1 MKKFVLIL
9 AAVLTMSMFTACGNK
24 DTAKEEIG
32 TEEVAVEETK
42 EETVDT
48 NEETVDTNDE
58 AVVNTTDEVTAGE
71 TAEGAEAEV
80 EAATGVYTIHN
91 TTGEPVSELY
101 VYETGAEEKGENL
114 AGEGLN
120 DTEKVE
126 ATYEGTTDT
135 VLTLEFTTESGFQG
149 TFETLYIEEVNINLL
164 AADAMTGATPIQFIA
179 E

>member
-48 NEETVDTNDE
+48 NDE
-58 AVVNTTDEVTAGE
+58 AVVDTTDEVT
-71 TAEGAEAEV
+71 
-80 EAATGVYTIHN
+80 TGVYTIHN

>member
-42 EETVDT
+42 EEIK
-48 NEETVDTNDE
+48 EETVDTNDE
-58 AVVNTTDEVTAGE
+58 ATVDTTDEVT
-71 TAEGAEAEV
+71 V
-80 EAATGVYTIHN
+80 GVYTIHN
-91 TTGEPVSELY
+91 TTGELVSELY

-135 VLTLEFTTESGFQG
+135 VLTLEFTTESGFHG

>member
-42 EETVDT
+42 EEIK
-48 NEETVDTNDE
+48 EETVDTTDE
-58 AVVNTTDEVTAGE
+58 AVVDTTDEVTAGL
-71 TAEGAEAEV
+71 
-80 EAATGVYTIHN
+80 YTIHN
-91 TTGEPVSELY
+91 TTGELVSELY

-126 ATYEGTTDT
+126 ATYKGTKDT
-135 VLTLEFTTESGFQG
+135 VLTLEFTTESGFHG

>member
-24 DTAKEEIG
+24 DIAKEEIG

-42 EETVDT
+42 EEIK
-48 NEETVDTNDE
+48 EETVDTNDE
-58 AVVNTTDEVTAGE
+58 AVVNTTDEVT
-71 TAEGAEAEV
+71 V
-80 EAATGVYTIHN
+80 GVYTIHN
-91 TTGEPVSELY
+91 KTGEPVSELY

-149 TFETLYIEEVNINLL
+149 TFETLYIEEVNINLI

>member
-42 EETVDT
+42 EEIK
-48 NEETVDTNDE
+48 EETVDTTDE
-58 AVVNTTDEVTAGE
+58 AVVDTTDEVTAGL
-71 TAEGAEAEV
+71 
-80 EAATGVYTIHN
+80 YTIHN
-91 TTGEPVSELY
+91 TTGEMVSELY

-149 TFETLYIEEVNINLL
+149 KFETLYIEEVNINLL

>member
-32 TEEVAVEETK
+32 TDEVAVEETK
-42 EETVDT
+42 EEIK
-48 NEETVDTNDE
+48 EETVDTNDE
-58 AVVNTTDEVTAGE
+58 AVVDTTDEVTA
-71 TAEGAEAEV
+71 
-80 EAATGVYTIHN
+80 GVYTIHN
-91 TTGEPVSELY
+91 TTGEMVSELY

>member
-1 MKKFVLIL
+1 MKQFVLIL

-42 EETVDT
+42 EEIK
-48 NEETVDTNDE
+48 EETVDTNDE
-58 AVVNTTDEVTAGE
+58 AVVDTTDEVT
-71 TAEGAEAEV
+71 
-80 EAATGVYTIHN
+80 TGVYTIHN
-91 TTGEPVSELY
+91 TTGELVSELY

>member
-42 EETVDT
+42 EQTVDT
-48 NEETVDTNDE
+48 TEETVDTNDE
-58 AVVNTTDEVTAGE
+58 AVVDTTDKVT
-71 TAEGAEAEV
+71 V
-80 EAATGVYTIHN
+80 GVYTIRN

>member
-42 EETVDT
+42 EEIK
-48 NEETVDTNDE
+48 EETVDTNDE
-58 AVVNTTDEVTAGE
+58 ATVDTTEEVT
-71 TAEGAEAEV
+71 V
-80 EAATGVYTIHN
+80 GVYTIHN
-91 TTGEPVSELY
+91 TTGELVSELY

>member
-42 EETVDT
+42 EEIK
-48 NEETVDTNDE
+48 EETVDTTDE
-58 AVVNTTDEVTAGE
+58 AVVDTTDEVTAGL
-71 TAEGAEAEV
+71 
-80 EAATGVYTIHN
+80 YTIHN
-91 TTGEPVSELY
+91 TTGEMVSELY

-135 VLTLEFTTESGFQG
+135 VLTLEFTTESGFHG

>member
-48 NEETVDTNDE
+48 TEETVDTNDE
-58 AVVNTTDEVTAGE
+58 AVVDTTDEVTA
-71 TAEGAEAEV
+71 
-80 EAATGVYTIHN
+80 GVYTIHN

>member
-42 EETVDT
+42 EEIK
-48 NEETVDTNDE
+48 EETVETNDE
-58 AVVNTTDEVTAGE
+58 AVVDTTDEVT
-71 TAEGAEAEV
+71 
-80 EAATGVYTIHN
+80 TGVYTIHN
-91 TTGEPVSELY
+91 TTGELVSELY

>member
-42 EETVDT
+42 EEIK
-48 NEETVDTNDE
+48 EETVDTNDE
-58 AVVNTTDEVTAGE
+58 AVVDTTDEVTAGL
-71 TAEGAEAEV
+71 
-80 EAATGVYTIHN
+80 YTIHN
-91 TTGEPVSELY
+91 TTGELVSELY

-126 ATYEGTTDT
+126 VTYEGTTDT

>member
-42 EETVDT
+42 EEIK
-48 NEETVDTNDE
+48 EETVDTNDE
-58 AVVNTTDEVTAGE
+58 AVVDTTDEVT
-71 TAEGAEAEV
+71 
-80 EAATGVYTIHN
+80 TGVYTIHN
-91 TTGEPVSELY
+91 TTGELVSELY

>member
-42 EETVDT
+42 EEIK
-48 NEETVDTNDE
+48 EETVDTNDE
-58 AVVNTTDEVTAGE
+58 AVVDTTDEVTAGL
-71 TAEGAEAEV
+71 
-80 EAATGVYTIHN
+80 YTIHN
-91 TTGEPVSELY
+91 TTGELVSELY

-120 DTEKVE
+120 DTEMVE
-126 ATYEGTTDT
+126 ATYEGTKDT

>member
-42 EETVDT
+42 EEIK
-48 NEETVDTNDE
+48 EETVDTNDE
-58 AVVNTTDEVTAGE
+58 AAVDTTDEVT
-71 TAEGAEAEV
+71 V
-80 EAATGVYTIHN
+80 GVYTIHN

>member
-48 NEETVDTNDE
+48 NDE
-58 AVVNTTDEVTAGE
+58 AVVDTTDEVT
-71 TAEGAEAEV
+71 V
-80 EAATGVYTIHN
+80 GVYTIHN
-91 TTGEPVSELY
+91 KTGEPVSELY

-149 TFETLYIEEVNINLL
+149 TFETLYIEEVNINLI

>member
-42 EETVDT
+42 EEIK
-48 NEETVDTNDE
+48 EETVDTNDE
-58 AVVNTTDEVTAGE
+58 AVVDTTDEVT
-71 TAEGAEAEV
+71 V
-80 EAATGVYTIHN
+80 GVYTIHN
-91 TTGEPVSELY
+91 TTGELVSELY

>member
-9 AAVLTMSMFTACGNK
+9 AAVLTMSMFTAWGNK

-42 EETVDT
+42 EEIK
-48 NEETVDTNDE
+48 EETVDTNDE
-58 AVVNTTDEVTAGE
+58 AVVDTTDEVT
-71 TAEGAEAEV
+71 V
-80 EAATGVYTIHN
+80 GVYTIHN

>member
-42 EETVDT
+42 EEIK
-48 NEETVDTNDE
+48 EETVDTNDE
-58 AVVNTTDEVTAGE
+58 ATVDTTDEVT
-71 TAEGAEAEV
+71 V
-80 EAATGVYTIHN
+80 GVYTIRN
-91 TTGEPVSELY
+91 TTGELVSELY

>member
-42 EETVDT
+42 EQTIDT
-48 NEETVDTNDE
+48 TEETVDTNDE
-58 AVVNTTDEVTAGE
+58 AVVATTDEVTAGL
-71 TAEGAEAEV
+71 
-80 EAATGVYTIHN
+80 YTIHN
-91 TTGEPVSELY
+91 TTGELVSELY

-120 DTEKVE
+120 DTEMVE
-126 ATYEGTTDT
+126 ATYEGTKDT
-135 VLTLEFTTESGFQG
+135 VLTLEFTTESGFHG

>member
-42 EETVDT
+42 EQTIDT
-48 NEETVDTNDE
+48 TEETVDTNDE
-58 AVVNTTDEVTAGE
+58 AVVDTTDEVTAGL
-71 TAEGAEAEV
+71 
-80 EAATGVYTIHN
+80 YTIHN
-91 TTGEPVSELY
+91 TTGELVSELY

-120 DTEKVE
+120 DTEKIE

>member
-42 EETVDT
+42 EEIK
-48 NEETVDTNDE
+48 EETVDTNDE
-58 AVVNTTDEVTAGE
+58 AVVDTTDEVT
-71 TAEGAEAEV
+71 
-80 EAATGVYTIHN
+80 TGVYTIHN
-91 TTGEPVSELY
+91 TTGELVSELY

-114 AGEGLN
+114 AGKGLN

>member
-42 EETVDT
+42 EEIK
-48 NEETVDTNDE
+48 EETVDTNDE
-58 AVVNTTDEVTAGE
+58 AVVDTTDEVTAGL
-71 TAEGAEAEV
+71 
-80 EAATGVYTIHN
+80 YTIHN
-91 TTGEPVSELY
+91 TTGELVSELY

-120 DTEKVE
+120 DMEKVE

>member
-42 EETVDT
+42 EEIK
-48 NEETVDTNDE
+48 EETVDTNDE
-58 AVVNTTDEVTAGE
+58 AVVDTTDEVT
-71 TAEGAEAEV
+71 V
-80 EAATGVYTIHN
+80 GVYTIHN
-91 TTGEPVSELY
+91 TTGELVSELY

-135 VLTLEFTTESGFQG
+135 VLTLEFTTESGFHG

>member
-42 EETVDT
+42 EEIK
-48 NEETVDTNDE
+48 EETVDTNDE
-58 AVVNTTDEVTAGE
+58 ADVDTTDEVT
-71 TAEGAEAEV
+71 V
-80 EAATGVYTIHN
+80 GVYTIHN
-91 TTGEPVSELY
+91 TTGELVSELY

>member
-42 EETVDT
+42 EEIK
-48 NEETVDTNDE
+48 EETVDTNDE
-58 AVVNTTDEVTAGE
+58 AVVDTTDEVT
-71 TAEGAEAEV
+71 
-80 EAATGVYTIHN
+80 TGVYTIHN
-91 TTGEPVSELY
+91 TTGELVSELY

-164 AADAMTGATPIQFIA
+164 AADAMTGATPIQCIA

>member
-42 EETVDT
+42 EEIK
-48 NEETVDTNDE
+48 EETVDTNDE
-58 AVVNTTDEVTAGE
+58 AVVDTTDEVT
-71 TAEGAEAEV
+71 
-80 EAATGVYTIHN
+80 TGVYTIHN
-91 TTGEPVSELY
+91 TTGELVSELY

-164 AADAMTGATPIQFIA
+164 SAYAMTGATPSQFIS

>member
-48 NEETVDTNDE
+48 NDE
-58 AVVNTTDEVTAGE
+58 AVVDTTDEVT
-71 TAEGAEAEV
+71 V
-80 EAATGVYTIHN
+80 GVYTIHN

-126 ATYEGTTDT
+126 ATYEGTKDT
-135 VLTLEFTTESGFQG
+135 VLTLEFTTESGFHG

>member
-42 EETVDT
+42 EEIK
-48 NEETVDTNDE
+48 EETVDTNDE
-58 AVVNTTDEVTAGE
+58 AAVDTTDEVTA
-71 TAEGAEAEV
+71 
-80 EAATGVYTIHN
+80 GVYTIHN
-91 TTGEPVSELY
+91 TTGELVSELY

>member
-1 MKKFVLIL
+1 MKQFVLIL

-48 NEETVDTNDE
+48 NDE
-58 AVVNTTDEVTAGE
+58 AVVDTTDEVT
-71 TAEGAEAEV
+71 
-80 EAATGVYTIHN
+80 TGVYTIHN
-91 TTGEPVSELY
+91 TTGELVSELY

-120 DTEKVE
+120 DTKKVE

>member
-42 EETVDT
+42 EEIK
-48 NEETVDTNDE
+48 EETVDTNDE
-58 AVVNTTDEVTAGE
+58 AVVDTTDEVTAGL
-71 TAEGAEAEV
+71 
-80 EAATGVYTIHN
+80 YTIHN
-91 TTGEPVSELY
+91 TTGELVSELY

-135 VLTLEFTTESGFQG
+135 VLTLEFTTESGFHG

>member
-1 MKKFVLIL
+1 M
-9 AAVLTMSMFTACGNK
+9 
-24 DTAKEEIG
+24 
-32 TEEVAVEETK
+32 
-42 EETVDT
+42 
-48 NEETVDTNDE
+48 
-58 AVVNTTDEVTAGE
+58 
-71 TAEGAEAEV
+71 
-80 EAATGVYTIHN
+80 
-91 TTGEPVSELY
+91 
-101 VYETGAEEKGENL
+101 YETGAEEKGENL

>member
-48 NEETVDTNDE
+48 TEETVDTTDE
-58 AVVNTTDEVTAGE
+58 AVVDTTDEVTAGL
-71 TAEGAEAEV
+71 
-80 EAATGVYTIHN
+80 YTIHN
-91 TTGEPVSELY
+91 TTGELVSELY

>member
-58 AVVNTTDEVTAGE
+58 AVVDTTDEVTAGL
-71 TAEGAEAEV
+71 
-80 EAATGVYTIHN
+80 YTIHN
-91 TTGEPVSELY
+91 TTGELVSELY

>member
-42 EETVDT
+42 EQTVDT
-48 NEETVDTNDE
+48 TEETVDTNDE
-58 AVVNTTDEVTAGE
+58 AVVDTTDEVT
-71 TAEGAEAEV
+71 V
-80 EAATGVYTIHN
+80 GVYTIHN
-91 TTGEPVSELY
+91 TTGELVSELY

-126 ATYEGTTDT
+126 VTYEGTTDT

>member
-42 EETVDT
+42 EEIK
-48 NEETVDTNDE
+48 EETVDTTDE
-58 AVVNTTDEVTAGE
+58 AVVDTTDEVT
-71 TAEGAEAEV
+71 V
-80 EAATGVYTIHN
+80 GVYTIHN
-91 TTGEPVSELY
+91 TTGELVSELY

>member
-58 AVVNTTDEVTAGE
+58 AVVNTTDEVT
-71 TAEGAEAEV
+71 
-80 EAATGVYTIHN
+80 TGVYTIRN
-91 TTGEPVSELY
+91 TTGELVSELY

-126 ATYEGTTDT
+126 VTYEGTTDT

>member
-42 EETVDT
+42 EEIK
-48 NEETVDTNDE
+48 EETVDTNDE
-58 AVVNTTDEVTAGE
+58 AVVDTTDEVTA
-71 TAEGAEAEV
+71 
-80 EAATGVYTIHN
+80 GVYTIHN
-91 TTGEPVSELY
+91 TTGELVSELY

>member
-42 EETVDT
+42 EEIK
-48 NEETVDTNDE
+48 EETVETNDE
-58 AVVNTTDEVTAGE
+58 AVVDTTDEVTAGL
-71 TAEGAEAEV
+71 
-80 EAATGVYTIHN
+80 YTIHN
-91 TTGEPVSELY
+91 TTGELVSELY

-135 VLTLEFTTESGFQG
+135 VLTLEFTTESGFHG